1 MRLFS
6 WLFGKDNS
14 EDIVTKKGRVYKR
27 VDEKEIPNWAW
38 TQHVSKVKRGEIT
51 TSHKGKKY
59 RYIIGPHDCWKRKR
73 GKK

>member
-6 WLFGKDNS
+6 LLFGKDNLQ
-14 EDIVTKKGRVYKR
+14 DIVTKNERVYKR
-27 VDEKEIPNWAW
+27 VDEKEIPKWVW
-38 TQHVSKVKRGEIT
+38 TQHINRAKVGEIT

-59 RYIIGPHDCWKRKR
+59 RYIIGHHDCWKRKR